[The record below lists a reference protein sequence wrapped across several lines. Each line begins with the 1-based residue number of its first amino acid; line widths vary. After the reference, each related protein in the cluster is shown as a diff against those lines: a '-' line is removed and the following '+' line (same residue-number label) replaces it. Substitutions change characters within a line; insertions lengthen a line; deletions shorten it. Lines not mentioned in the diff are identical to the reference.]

1 MDGFDFD
8 YWKNLAEQDPAGYF
22 RARDEVLRE
31 CIAEHPGYLAGLAEL
46 QGHIDATRVLAGSP
60 LQASRALFGLME
72 DQLHRLGG
80 PRRLR
85 ACANTAD
92 ESGCGKHGG
101 KQRAPKHG
109 LVSPCLAARY
119 APGHF

>member
-72 DQLHRLGG
+72 DQLHRLGAKLAELQRETG
-80 PRRLR
+80 SLR
-85 ACANTAD
+85 AVLALK
-92 ESGCGKHGG
+92 GK
-101 KQRAPKHG
+101 
-109 LVSPCLAARY
+109 
-119 APGHF
+119 